1 MPQTTPKSLSYGFHI
16 LNYGAAVRPNDSHC
30 TITRKYW
37 DHLRQKIILGPLA
50 YLKFPPFHDHVKAS
64 KLGTHPEKPRY
75 LLPIRFRY
83 VLIIVRFRRSFC
95 HRKQFL
101 IPGLKD
107 ETSYIVCFQKRCCY
121 QGYLVLI
128 TGGDLEERKQ
138 SVV

>member
-1 MPQTTPKSLSYGFHI
+1 MLEKSWPEISKG
-16 LNYGAAVRPNDSHC
+16 
-30 TITRKYW
+30 
-37 DHLRQKIILGPLA
+37 LA
-50 YLKFPPFHDHVKAS
+50 NELEVFSSSDVPVSVNAS

-75 LLPIRFRY
+75 LLPIRFRF